1 MLDGIIWI
9 LHTGAPWRDLP
20 ERFGP
25 WNSVYN
31 TFRRWQSTGRI
42 NTILEVLQLHLNE
55 EGLIDF
61 DLWCLD
67 GSNVRASKDV
77 AGARKK
83 HSGESNSWPLMWW
96 FWQQN
101 PLGHRWTWFAA
112 GILPFAGTISGNQ
125 ICDKCVGHGK
135 DTDLIRPLSHASSA
149 LPQIRPIAAGL
160 CGPNAGAEG

>member
-1 MLDGIIWI
+1 VLDGILGI

-25 WNSVYN
+25 WSSVYN

-42 NTILEVLQLHLNE
+42 DAILEALQLHLNE

-67 GSNVRASKDV
+67 GSNVRASKDA

-83 HSGESNSWPLMWW
+83 TLRWIKLLATLVVVLAAKFTWSLMVMVY
-96 FWQQN
+96 
-101 PLGHRWTWFAA
+101 RW
-112 GILPFAGTISGNQ
+112 G
-125 ICDKCVGHGK
+125 
-135 DTDLIRPLSHASSA
+135 SA
-149 LPQIRPIAAGL
+149 FR
-160 CGPNAGAEG
+160 